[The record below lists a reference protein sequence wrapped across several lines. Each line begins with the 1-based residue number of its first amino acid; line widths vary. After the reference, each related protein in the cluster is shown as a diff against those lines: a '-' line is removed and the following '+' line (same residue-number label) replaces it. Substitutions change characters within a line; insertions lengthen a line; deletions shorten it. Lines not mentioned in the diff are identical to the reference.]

1 MAYYRY
7 INGKQLDQELLAL
20 AETLTEGRGD
30 GRIALADIEQL
41 IQASLDGGTITQVEK
56 DTLEYIYE
64 TFRWTDIAKSF
75 YDAEFP
81 RKRISL
87 ENDIVKIIRTDFGL
101 ARLKIKID
109 PIEAKRQT
117 LAYKNEVSFQ
127 EALSI
132 ALTSFLEE
140 EDNATSLRQTL
151 MNMHQLAGSKTK
163 ETKALLKAILKDQL
177 NDATLV
183 LIPSYQNLGEDQL
196 LDFEPPSGKEA
207 SKDYWIFGLQ
217 VYDLVGHYFWAIVD
231 RSNTFNHYNYGLN

>member
-7 INGKQLDQELLAL
+7 INGIQLDQELLAL
-20 AETLTEGRGD
+20 AETLIEGRGD

-56 DTLEYIYE
+56 DTLAYIYD
-64 TFRWTDIAKSF
+64 TFHWTDIAKSY
-75 YDAEFP
+75 YDTEFP
-81 RKRISL
+81 KKKNSL
-87 ENDIVKIIRTDFGL
+87 ENDIEKIIRTDFGL

-117 LAYKNEVSFQ
+117 LAYKNEVPFQ

-140 EDNATSLRQTL
+140 EDNATSLRQTV
-151 MNMHQLAGSKTK
+151 MNIHQLVGSKTK
-163 ETKALLKAILKDQL
+163 ETKSLLEAILRDQL

-183 LIPSYQNLGEDQL
+183 LIPSYQNLSEDQL
-196 LDFEPPSGKEA
+196 LDFELPAGKEA
-207 SKDYWIFGLQ
+207 SKNYWIFGLQ